1 MSSYVMTVRL
11 IIISTILFICLNFS
25 VDRIFL
31 KISLRLINPGISKIN
46 SRSSVNITNNIFE
59 IIIINLMV
67 SMKRDLF

>member
-1 MSSYVMTVRL
+1 MTVRL